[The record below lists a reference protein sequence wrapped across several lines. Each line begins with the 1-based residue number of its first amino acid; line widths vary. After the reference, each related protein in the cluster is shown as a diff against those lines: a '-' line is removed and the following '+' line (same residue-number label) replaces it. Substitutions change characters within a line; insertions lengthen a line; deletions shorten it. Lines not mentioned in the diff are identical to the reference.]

1 MAKKKSTL
9 KVKKGKKKWFTVLA
23 PAIFNNVELGE
34 ITAYEPNDIIGR
46 HLEFSL
52 KDITNSPK
60 SSGNKVC
67 LRITKLQ
74 GEKANTEVIKS
85 FMLDS
90 FIQRMNRRF
99 NKRFISVIS
108 LKAKDA
114 SLKLKLQFLVQ
125 KKISN
130 KIRAS
135 LLAQAEKELTASI
148 AKINA
153 DSIFSA
159 GFQQNLA
166 TNLKKTLKKI
176 YPLDQVIIW
185 KVSKQPF
192 C

>member
-1 MAKKKSTL
+1 MAKKKATL
-9 KVKKGKKKWFTVLA
+9 KIKKGKKKWFTVLA
-23 PAIFNNVELGE
+23 PAIFNNIEIGE

-46 HLEFSL
+46 HIEVSL
-52 KDITNSPK
+52 RDITNSPK
-60 SSGNKVC
+60 SGGNKIC
-67 LRITKLQ
+67 FRIINLQ
-74 GEKANTEVIKS
+74 GEKANTEVLKS

-90 FIQRMNRRF
+90 FIQRINRRF
-99 NKRFISVIS
+99 NERFISVIS
-108 LKAKDA
+108 IKAKDA

-135 LLAQAEKELTASI
+135 LLAESEKELASNI
-148 AKINA
+148 ANISA

-176 YPLDQVIIW
+176 YPIEQVIIW
-185 KVSKQPF
+185 KVSKI
-192 C
+192 